1 MFQGSAGIS
10 LLVDESLFLL
20 TISKGTAVSISL
32 KECILPNIIF
42 QRDLLVF
49 QGSMLVRAP
58 FSINHQKDEV
68 VETSIQP
75 NEQVYGQ
82 VNQYPETLV

>member
-20 TISKGTAVSISL
+20 TISKGTARSISL

-58 FSINHQKDEV
+58 FLINHQKGEV
-68 VETSIQP
+68 VERAGESIFKNTS
-75 NEQVYGQ
+75 
-82 VNQYPETLV
+82 LVGG

>member
-1 MFQGSAGIS
+1 MFQGSAGFS

-49 QGSMLVRAP
+49 QGSMFVRAP
-58 FSINHQKDEV
+58 FLINHQKGEV
-68 VETSIQP
+68 VERAGEPVSKNTS
-75 NEQVYGQ
+75 
-82 VNQYPETLV
+82 LVGG